1 MIRLKQ
7 LLFEDDKSKKTEIP
21 ESEYELLY
29 DGWLK
34 RGIAAANYLIK
45 NGFSKVHAAAF
56 IGNFAVESG
65 VRPNVSQ
72 NLTKGLKL
80 GLGFKPTTPDQ
91 AKKQPGWA
99 GYGLAQWTE
108 GRKNKLIAA
117 GAETTNDQLDFI
129 ISELDGTEKTA
140 WDKIKAQKTVEGA
153 TKAVVTYYER
163 AGAPKLKDRTAKAT
177 EIYNAIASTT
187 SKTSTPKKQTTDDDI
202 IKQMKDTDINA
213 VLDLYDP
220 PKTKTTTKT
229 TATSYHTVVSG
240 DTLSGIASKYD
251 TKVDVIKKLNN
262 LKSTVIKPG
271 QKLKIK

>member
-1 MIRLKQ
+1 MIRLKK
-7 LLFEDDKSKKTEIP
+7 LLFEAETIETNIP

-80 GLGFKPTTPDQ
+80 GFGFKPTTPEE
-91 AKKQPGWA
+91 AKKQPDWA

-108 GRKNKLIAA
+108 NRKSKLIAA
-117 GAETTNDQLDFI
+117 GAKTTNDQLDFI
-129 ISELDGTEKTA
+129 ISELEASEKSA
-140 WDKIKAQKTVEGA
+140 WDKIKAQKTIEGA

-163 AGAPKLKDRTAKAT
+163 AGAPKLKDRTSKAT
-177 EIYNAIASTT
+177 DIYNAITT
-187 SKTSTPKKQTTDDDI
+187 TTPKPVAPKKQTTDDDI
-202 IKQMKDTDINA
+202 IKQMKNTDINA

-220 PKTKTTTKT
+220 PTPKATTKTTT
-229 TATSYHTVVSG
+229 ASYHTVVSG
-240 DTLSGIASKYD
+240 DTLSGIASKYK
-251 TKVDVIKKLNN
+251 TSVSN
-262 LKSTVIKPG
+262 LKTLNKLSSTVIKPG